1 MLGLSERQTQLRLH
15 PSLRPQRA
23 GTPRS
28 PPESPFLG
36 GSRGAAV
43 PRLSERRVEG
53 EGLEAEEKWLL
64 VGFNPQAHVWCVL
77 NGFGCL
83 HRLPGRSEAG

>member
-43 PRLSERRVEG
+43 PRVRRAQSGGGGAGSEGRVA
-53 EGLEAEEKWLL
+53 L
-64 VGFNPQAHVWCVL
+64 
-77 NGFGCL
+77 
-83 HRLPGRSEAG
+83 GRV